1 MVLIPTRESD
11 FSLKSVHCSWANW
24 LSVLQYYSCLCSWN
38 LCCTLIVFR
47 CVHSNQV
54 SCGCF
59 WLELGQF
66 WKRMPFPFA
75 RAAED
80 VGSSCQ
86 GTNDFN
92 LHLKSYPSLN
102 RHLRLSG
109 PVSSHEFWAKLIL
122 SFPKLCYLSNRN
134 SANWLLF
141 LPCRNDSL
149 AHWRPR
155 LPKLANVFNVGT
167 PEFWSISS
175 VSSLEGRDR
184 KSVV

>member
-109 PVSSHEFWAKLIL
+109 PVSSHEFWASYLFRNCAIYLTETALIGCCFCLAVMIVWHIEDHVCLSWQMFLTLVRL
-122 SFPKLCYLSNRN
+122 SFEVFLLC
-134 SANWLLF
+134 LL
-141 LPCRNDSL
+141 
-149 AHWRPR
+149 W
-155 LPKLANVFNVGT
+155 KG
-167 PEFWSISS
+167 
-175 VSSLEGRDR
+175 GY
-184 KSVV
+184 